1 MSEPQ
6 KNVLGEK
13 LELCGKNPMTGFLR
27 DGCCNTDTFDR
38 GSHTVCAVVTNEFLE
53 FSKSKGNDL
62 STPIPELDFT
72 GLVEGDSWC
81 LCADRWLEA
90 YQNNKAPHIKL
101 KSTNIKAL
109 EKIDLDN
116 LKEYALDIS

>member
-1 MSEPQ
+1 MSKSQ
-6 KNVLGEK
+6 KNVLGES
-13 LELCGKNPMTGFLR
+13 LELCSKDPMTGFLR
-27 DGCCNTDTFDR
+27 DGCCNTNTFDR

-53 FSKSKGNDL
+53 FSKSIGNDL
-62 STPIPELDFT
+62 STPIPELDFK
-72 GLVEGDSWC
+72 GLAEGDSWC

>member
-1 MSEPQ
+1 MDFKIILAQDQHIAQITSIVNDEAKCSAATVSLTEEP
-6 KNVLGEK
+6 L
-13 LELCGKNPMTGFLR
+13 
-27 DGCCNTDTFDR
+27 
-38 GSHTVCAVVTNEFLE
+38 H
-53 FSKSKGNDL
+53 
-62 STPIPELDFT
+62 
-72 GLVEGDSWC
+72 
-81 LCADRWLEA
+81 RWLEA